1 MGRAARHVDG
11 HVIMYADKMTDSMR
25 NALDETGR
33 RREIQDAHNK
43 EHNISPASIVKE
55 VRDITERVRKV
66 AEQKTP
72 YLTGPASRGEL
83 PRDQLVRLVKDLE
96 GQMRKAA
103 GELEFEKAA
112 LIRDQIIDLR
122 KVLIDDKIKE
132 PATPI

>member
-1 MGRAARHVDG
+1 
-11 HVIMYADKMTDSMR
+11 MYAEKMTDSMR

-33 RREIQDAHNK
+33 RRKIQDAHNK

-66 AEQKTP
+66 AEHKAP

-83 PRDQLVRLVKDLE
+83 PRDELVRLVKDLE

-103 GELEFEKAA
+103 GQLEFEKAA

-122 KVLIDDKIKE
+122 KVLIDDKIRE
-132 PATPI
+132 PAASI